1 VALQVLFQIDVGQ
14 VDPEEVFRRTIE
26 EFGAPEKALG
36 FSRRLVFGVLEHLS
50 AVDGVI
56 SRLSHD
62 WDLKR
67 MANVDKSIMRVAL
80 FEILYCDDIPD
91 SVSVNEAIE
100 LAKIYSGEESGR
112 FINGILGKVV
122 EDPAAYKP

>member
-1 VALQVLFQIDVGQ
+1 VALQVLFQIEVGKAG
-14 VDPEEVFRRTIE
+14 PEEVFRRTIE
-26 EFGAPEKALG
+26 EFGVPEKALG
-36 FSRRLVFGVLEHLS
+36 FSRRLVFGTIEHLS

-56 SRLSHD
+56 ARISRD

-67 MANVDKSIMRVAL
+67 MANVDKSIMRMAL

-100 LAKIYSGEESGR
+100 LAKIYGGDESGR
-112 FINGILGKVV
+112 FVNGILGKVV
-122 EDPAAYKP
+122 EDPVAYKP